1 LNQSNLIRVLLEGN
15 LIVPDMLVEGKV
27 YSTSLG
33 QSVHLVTKELLITSI
48 TADAFLCRDR
58 LGLRHMMQFTNVD
71 RIDGMDLDR
80 FAAVYNIKSDGSL
93 RNTGK
98 KRGRKPKSAQIN
110 TLEGD
115 SNGKDKRTEG
125 HTKAQQALA

>member
-1 LNQSNLIRVLLEGN
+1 MNQSDLVKVLVDGN

-33 QSVHLVTKELLITSI
+33 QGITLVTKELLITSI
-48 TADAFLCRDR
+48 DKDIFLCRDR
-58 LGLRHMMQFTNVD
+58 LGLKHLMRFVNVD

-80 FAAVYNIKSDGSL
+80 FAAVYNIKADGTV